1 MDLKRVYYTQN
12 FLKVLEVKT
21 DIPYSLAEIKD
32 IIIKNF
38 VINYDNSIYL
48 NLKKKFVNKLRELTC
63 LNITSKIRKSVLL
76 NLIRT
81 EFSIKKKEKFS
92 FSYLDLPKK
101 NSDDFDILNLFIL
114 DDIQN
119 DLDSESDYKNNQS
132 EFSSSEN
139 NDEECSA
146 DFIGDNNSDEYF

>member
-1 MDLKRVYYTQN
+1 M
-12 FLKVLEVKT
+12 
-21 DIPYSLAEIKD
+21 
-32 IIIKNF
+32 
-38 VINYDNSIYL
+38 
-48 NLKKKFVNKLRELTC
+48 KKF
-63 LNITSKIRKSVLL
+63 
-76 NLIRT
+76 LI
-81 EFSIKKKEKFS
+81 KKEKFS